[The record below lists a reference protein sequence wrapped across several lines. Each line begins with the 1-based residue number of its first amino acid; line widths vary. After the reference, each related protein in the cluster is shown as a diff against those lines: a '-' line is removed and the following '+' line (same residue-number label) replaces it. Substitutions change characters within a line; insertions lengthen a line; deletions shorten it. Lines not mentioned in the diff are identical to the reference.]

1 MRDKWKCCVSIL
13 ALSAVT
19 LFCMINPIQ
28 KGSAEYLYYPEK
40 TIVAASDT
48 VLRNGPNMGA
58 EVLSPLPAGTKID
71 MISDFK
77 AGPLEYYIL
86 GRVNGVLGYIPTGD
100 TKSESYLSTCK
111 ITAESLDTPFYME
124 VTGNIYENSYN
135 ELVKYYMMVPE
146 TIRKNFESDGFRIIM
161 REQDI
166 TQEAYAEYG
175 GYTGIGTVEA
185 VSDYE
190 KKVIYVQDEY
200 PRQIIHEMGHYVN
213 NKWGFSKQSG
223 FKELASSEAAKIS
236 IYAGNSVS
244 QTPNEYFS
252 EVFDLYIR
260 DPQALQIISPASFEM
275 MAQVMAS
282 FK

>member
-1 MRDKWKCCVSIL
+1 MRSKKKCWVSIL
-13 ALSAVT
+13 ALSAIMV
-19 LFCMINPIQ
+19 FCMVNPFQ
-28 KGSAEYLYYPEK
+28 KGGAEYLYYPEK
-40 TIVAASDT
+40 TTVAATDT
-48 VLRNGPNMGA
+48 VLRYGPSAGT

-71 MISDFK
+71 VISDIK
-77 AGPLEYYIL
+77 VGPFEYYIL
-86 GRVNGVLGYIPTGD
+86 GRVNGVLGYVPTGD
-100 TKSESYLSTCK
+100 TTTESNLSRGK
-111 ITAESLDTPFYME
+111 ITAETLDTPYYME
-124 VTGNIYENSYN
+124 VTGNIYENSYS

-146 TIRKNFESDGFRIIM
+146 KIRKNFESDGFRIIM

-244 QTPNEYFS
+244 QTPNEYFC

-260 DPQALQIISPASFEM
+260 DPLALQIISPASFEM

-282 FK
+282 FI